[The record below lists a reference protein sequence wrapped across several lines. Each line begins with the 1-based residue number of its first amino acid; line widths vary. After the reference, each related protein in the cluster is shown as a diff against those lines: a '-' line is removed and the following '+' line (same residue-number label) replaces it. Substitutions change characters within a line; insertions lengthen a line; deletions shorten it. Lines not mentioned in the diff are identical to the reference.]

1 VPATTVVPLNYLAFG
16 VSYVWLVN
24 PRTKRAFVYTPQRVQ
39 EVKDGVLFT
48 DHPEIRVNLAELE

>member
-1 VPATTVVPLNYLAFG
+1 MQERIDDYLAFG

-24 PRTKRAFVYTPQRVQ
+24 PRTKRAFVYTPQRVL

-48 DHPEIRVNLAELE
+48 DHPEIRVNLAEL